1 MNNNKIIG
9 IVGFVSLFCFIYTA
23 SLFAAV
29 FSVLCWILLVQK
41 LFQTDAELQ
50 ESRKQAETAYKEIRL
65 LKASAETDTAEPDNI
80 RNTGQDSME
89 CLIKR
94 KGMAKD
100 IPDKALFVRKASD
113 QSPRRKVPVRSYRGD
128 EIPGDTAE
136 RIDKKFPV
144 VDAETVNIDAEPSV
158 QTAGPDSGKEAD
170 NVTGEP
176 NTKTTPLYPGNI
188 YVNEISAGF
197 SEEGYMKTGLDSVK
211 DPEIM

>member
-1 MNNNKIIG
+1 MDKNKIIG
-9 IVGFVSLFCFIYTA
+9 MAGFLSLLCFIYTA
-23 SLFAAV
+23 SLFTAV

-65 LKASAETDTAEPDNI
+65 LKASAGTDTAEPDNI

-113 QSPRRKVPVRSYRGD
+113 QSPRRRVPVRSYRGD

-144 VDAETVNIDAEPSV
+144 IDAEIVDTATPVGPAVHNKERPSEN
-158 QTAGPDSGKEAD
+158 TAGHMDIKSMPAE
-170 NVTGEP
+170 TGD
-176 NTKTTPLYPGNI
+176 I
-188 YVNEISAGF
+188 YINEIPDGF
-197 SEEGYMKTGLDSVK
+197 SEEGYMETGLDSAR
-211 DPEIM
+211 DPEII